1 MTAHPPLAGI
11 DVDFETSPPGLAP
24 RTSFRLE
31 PIEGADGL
39 YALRSTSD
47 DLRLFLLDPARGGL
61 AYDPPIATASLSALS
76 ASPDEVRVFVV
87 ANPADDGVF
96 VNLRAPILV
105 NARTGAGTQVIF
117 DESAYPL
124 RARLGA

>member
-1 MTAHPPLAGI
+1 MIAAMPLVDL
-11 DVDFETSPPGLAP
+11 DVDFASSLPGLAP

-31 PIEGADGL
+31 RIAGAEGL
-39 YALRSTSD
+39 YALRSTGD
-47 DLRLFLLDPARGGL
+47 DLRLFVLDPARCGL
-61 AYDPPIATASLSALS
+61 AYEPSFIAETLAAIDASA
-76 ASPDEVRVFVV
+76 DELLLFVV
-87 ANPADDGVF
+87 ANPADDGVC

-117 DESAYPL
+117 DEGTYPI